1 MRNSLLFWRRYGSY
15 SIFNN
20 FLTDP
25 IQKKLK

>member
-1 MRNSLLFWRRYGSY
+1 MRNSLLLLRRYGFN